1 MTQAYTVHSLE
12 PIDETWVQSYSVSVP
27 QIRYKGIK
35 LNQYKSIHLKKA
47 TKASEQVKQGGAVP
61 SHTCH
66 MYCIDD
72 LHTHTP

>member
-12 PIDETWVQSYSVSVP
+12 PIDETWVHSYSVSVP

-47 TKASEQVKQGGAVP
+47 TKASEQVKQGARAF
-61 SHTCH
+61 TH
-66 MYCIDD
+66 MPHV
-72 LHTHTP
+72 LH